1 MPEYLAPGVFVEEVS
16 YRAKSIEGVSTTTTG
31 FVGATRYG
39 PLDIEPEIITSLVEF
54 ERVYGG
60 RQKLKFTD
68 GGTPSDNY
76 TWNAVRAFFEE
87 GGKRLYVARAFNG
100 DAEAACARVVDPLP
114 PLNVAIR
121 ARFPG
126 RAGEARVTLQVVA
139 SQNRLVFRDGAAT
152 LAGVGDRDV
161 VSITNFN
168 TATPPVAQDLP
179 LGPAGRRAGL
189 YVVERDIPNDTWTFD
204 NEDGHA
210 FTLADLD
217 PHTGVRVQV
226 LTASVFV
233 EPQGEGLPFF
243 AAAGL
248 ALDRGHRSAGRPD
261 SLFDY
266 FAVEPASMSAARS
279 IPVVIRALTV
289 AEATVERDRAVTAF
303 NAATTADTNA
313 QTALTGATTART
325 NAQTADTDAQT
336 AITDATADRDAAQ
349 ADVDNPPPGSDPNDL
364 ATALADAQQA
374 LDDAIAAKALTATA
388 LDAAQQ
394 AFDLATA
401 AKAATAAALAQATQV
416 RDAAVAAFN
425 AANANA
431 EPSGLDFL
439 NGFVAPAATANR
451 FTLDHLVLVADPV
464 VTSPV
469 LEARYFMTGGSDG
482 EIPDQGSY
490 QGEEDSTTNRK
501 RGLVALEDIEDIS
514 IVATP
519 GSSAGAPQLAQGVV
533 NVLIAH
539 AQRMKYRIAVVDSI
553 KGQSIAETRD
563 FRGKFDSSHAAFY
576 YPWVKIIDPETGV
589 ENHYPPSG
597 FVAGI
602 YARNDTN
609 RAVYKAPANEV
620 VNLALGFEKLLNKAQ
635 QEVLNPEGI
644 NCFRY
649 FEGRGM
655 RLWGARTMSSDP
667 EWKYVNLRRYFA
679 YLERSIDKGTQW
691 AVFEPNGERLWANV
705 KRTIDDFLLN
715 EWQNGALLGDKPEKA
730 YFVKCDRSTMSQNDL
745 DNGRLVCQVG
755 VAALRPAEFVIF
767 RIGQWTADRRS

>member
-39 PLDIEPEIITSLVEF
+39 PIDIEPEIITSLVEY

-60 RQKLKFTD
+60 KQKLEFLD
-68 GGTPSDNY
+68 GGSPIDNY

-87 GGKRLYVARAFNG
+87 GGKRLYVARAFKG
-100 DAEAACARVVDPLP
+100 DAEAASAKVLNPVP

-126 RAGEARVTLQVVA
+126 RAGEARVILQVTA
-139 SQNRLVFRDGAAT
+139 SQNRLVFRDAKAT
-152 LAGVGDRDV
+152 LAGVGHRDV
-161 VSITNFN
+161 VSITNF
-168 TATPPVAQDLP
+168 TLADPPVSADLP
-179 LGPAGRRAGL
+179 LGPANKKAVL
-189 YVVERDIPNDTWTFD
+189 YVAQRDIPNDTWTFD
-204 NEDGHA
+204 NEVGHS
-210 FTLADLD
+210 FTLSDLD
-217 PHTGVRVQV
+217 PHKGVRIQV
-226 LTASVFV
+226 LTATVYV
-233 EPQGEGLPFF
+233 EPQSEGLPFF
-243 AAAGL
+243 AATGL

-266 FAVEPASMSAARS
+266 FAAEPASLSASRS
-279 IPVVIRALTV
+279 IPIVIRTLTV
-289 AEATVERDRAVTAF
+289 AEATAE
-303 NAATTADTNA
+303 
-313 QTALTGATTART
+313 RT
-325 NAQTADTDAQT
+325 NADKAFADTKKADDDAKKAVDDRQKDRDDAQ
-336 AITDATADRDAAQ
+336 DAFDAAAPGDDMVPLQ
-349 ADVDNPPPGSDPNDL
+349 KAIDDAQKALDEAKEAKLKTVDALAL
-364 ATALADAQQA
+364 ATQIQ
-374 LDDAIAAKALTATA
+374 
-388 LDAAQQ
+388 
-394 AFDLATA
+394 
-401 AKAATAAALAQATQV
+401 AAAL
-416 RDAAVAAFN
+416 AAFN

-431 EPSGLDFL
+431 EPSGLDFI
-439 NGFVAPAATANR
+439 GGYVTGADTPNR
-451 FTLDHLVLVADPV
+451 FTLAHLVKVADPMESSV
-464 VTSPV
+464 V
-469 LEARYFMTGGSDG
+469 LEARFFMTGGNDG
-482 EIPDQGSY
+482 NMPDQDAFKGK
-490 QGEEDSTTNRK
+490 EDLTTNRK
-501 RGLVALEDIEDIS
+501 SGLVAFEDIEDIS

-519 GSSAGAPQLAQGVV
+519 GSSFNSTSAQAVA
-533 NVLIAH
+533 NVLISH
-539 AQRMKYRIAVVDSI
+539 AQRMRYRIAVVDSI

-563 FRGKFDSSHAAFY
+563 FRGRFDSSYAAFY
-576 YPWVKIIDPETGV
+576 YPWVKIVDPETGV

-620 VNLALGFEKLLNKAQ
+620 VGLALGFEKLLNKAQ
-635 QEVLNPEGI
+635 QEVLNPEGV

-745 DNGRLVCQVG
+745 DNGRLICQVG